1 MIELK
6 IVKRTD
12 PPLLERMKYHYSQP
26 KGFVGRNICYA
37 VYFND
42 VYYGNIV
49 GGSSTRFLKGRN
61 EFLGT
66 TLKDLNRIV
75 NNIFYNI
82 SKVGG
87 EYPCRNFTTAVLKQ
101 FVKQISIDWENK
113 YGDKVVGFETLIEKP
128 RTGDLYLK
136 AGWVQVGE
144 TVGYTCKRVA
154 GKGSDGWSGKRV
166 WNTNKDQL
174 RPKIVLCFK
183 PTEKKIEDLGLT
195 IK

>member
-1 MIELK
+1 LASIELK
-6 IVKRTD
+6 VVKRTE
-12 PPLLERMKYHYSQP
+12 PELLKRMAVHYSKP

-37 VYFND
+37 VYFDD

-61 EFLGT
+61 EFLGVT
-66 TLKDLNRIV
+66 IKDLNRIV

-87 EYPCRNFTTAVLKQ
+87 KYPCRNFTTAVLKQ

-136 AGWVQVGE
+136 AGWVLVGE
-144 TVGYTCKRVA
+144 TIGYTCKRVS
-154 GKGSDGWSGKRV
+154 GKSTDNWTGKRV
-166 WNTNKDQL
+166 WNTDKDKL
-174 RPKIVLCFK
+174 RPKIVLCYK
-183 PTEKKIEDLGLT
+183 AK
-195 IK
+195 